1 MSEEV
6 KLPDWGTL
14 TNEEVLRIAPMMGS
28 FSDDERAAFCAG
40 FRRCAQAT
48 ADQLRAAVLE
58 ERERAANICEHMVA
72 VSAVSYETGAACA
85 AAIRKG

>member
-1 MSEEV
+1 MNED
-6 KLPDWGTL
+6 LPTFHMPG
-14 TNEEVLRIAPMMGS
+14 G
-28 FSDDERAAFCAG
+28 
-40 FRRCAQAT
+40 AQRLKVEDCTYETTYT